1 MRIPSISLVGS
12 QIDVKVINKSIWEG
26 IQVAVKVN
34 SFLLAQIFSY
44 EAQWRS
50 QDVQVTW
57 AQHGHTQC
65 VNTHLLRDLGNT
77 PAMKTF

>member
-1 MRIPSISLVGS
+1 MGS
-12 QIDVKVINKSIWEG
+12 QIDVKVINNSFWEG

-57 AQHGHTQC
+57 TEHGHTSAYG
-65 VNTHLLRDLGNT
+65 TWGIH
-77 PAMKTF
+77 PP